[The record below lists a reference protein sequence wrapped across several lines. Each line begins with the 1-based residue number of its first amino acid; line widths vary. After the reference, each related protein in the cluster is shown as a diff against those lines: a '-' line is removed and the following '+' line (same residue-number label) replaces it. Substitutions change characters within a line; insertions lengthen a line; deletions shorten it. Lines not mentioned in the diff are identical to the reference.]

1 MSILKSN
8 NASLDSPITKT
19 WLLDSGIFDKFSD
32 WTKEQDIYGCFV
44 TAKHQYYDPNI
55 GDDVIRLKVMD
66 RFFFGQP
73 FKGGELKTKKDVMLF
88 VNDVKK
94 VIDEH
99 TKVQQ
104 CNHCQ

>member
-19 WLLDSGIFDKFSD
+19 WLSDSGIFDRF
-32 WTKEQDIYGCFV
+32 TKDGEKRHIYNCFV
-44 TAKHQYYDPNI
+44 VAKHQYYDPNI
-55 GDDVIRLKVMD
+55 GDDVIRLRVTD

-73 FKGGELKTKKDVMLF
+73 FKGGELKTKKDVALF

-99 TKVQQ
+99 TKIK
-104 CNHCQ
+104 